1 MEEIQEDI
9 QMGAGN
15 STSTTVEVLVETLK
29 QSIQQGTLK
38 PGDKLPTLKEMEE
51 IYCVSRIVIR
61 EAIKVL
67 EGQGFIYSRQGSG
80 IYVKEHESIS
90 KSQKLLIKEY
100 TLGDIYSLF
109 NYIYDLATVELKKL
123 DDFSEILELQKLNK
137 EMIDN
142 YSKLTSHQKF
152 MYETNFGLRL
162 IRLSKNQLA
171 YDLYFMFMKPLS
183 DIDYMT
189 ISNGANFYEM
199 LKIDESLI
207 QAILEKN
214 TYRAKFLGEERC
226 TKELQGL
233 KDKDDIMKRTYKI
246 SLS

>member
-1 MEEIQEDI
+1 MSV
-9 QMGAGN
+9 GN
-15 STSTTVEVLVETLK
+15 STAVEVLVETLK
-29 QSIQQGTLK
+29 QSIHQGTLK

-80 IYVKEHESIS
+80 IYVKEYESNS
-90 KSQKLLIKEY
+90 EKQNLLVKEY
-100 TLGDIYSLF
+100 VLADIYSLF
-109 NYIYDLATVELKKL
+109 NYIYDLATVELKNL
-123 DDFSEILELQKLNK
+123 EDFSEILELKKLNR

-183 DIDYMT
+183 DVDYMT
-189 ISNGANFYEM
+189 VSNSANFYEM
-199 LKIDESLI
+199 LKIDEGLI
-207 QAILEKN
+207 QAILERDP
-214 TYRAKFLGEERC
+214 YRAKFLGEERC
-226 TKELQGL
+226 RKEINGL
-233 KDKDDIMKRTYKI
+233 TDREEVMKRTYKV
-246 SLS
+246 SAL